1 MRASGAL
8 LLALAVAA
16 ARAEDPPATAGDSI
30 AAAKKELTSI
40 RAAASAVEA
49 GPGLS
54 GIDLREDPPGPG
66 GARTDS
72 PAALSAAARSAAD
85 PSQKGQGSGNWLVDA
100 MERKPDQAL
109 SPRGREDPARGELD
123 LLKGADRPDARAEK
137 GSRLAEASD
146 KAASKALAESVYNPL
161 DAFMNSWISA
171 HDREVLLP
179 ATRSDI
185 PMAGELGRERAGTL
199 PAVDLGQPGVFAEG
213 APPAR
218 DAGLADSKAATNP
231 YVADIDLAILG
242 PAKPISAPDL
252 PGIAPFGLP
261 DPSHGMSARGADP
274 KSLDTSRSLI
284 PDFAQAADDEK
295 YFKQLK
301 RF

>member
-1 MRASGAL
+1 
-8 LLALAVAA
+8 
-16 ARAEDPPATAGDSI
+16 
-30 AAAKKELTSI
+30 
-40 RAAASAVEA
+40 
-49 GPGLS
+49 
-54 GIDLREDPPGPG
+54 
-66 GARTDS
+66 
-72 PAALSAAARSAAD
+72 
-85 PSQKGQGSGNWLVDA
+85 

-231 YVADIDLAILG
+231 YVAAIDLAIFG
-242 PAKPISAPDL
+242 PRSEVPPPECISVSGEYSRRARRRPATPAWPIRRPRRIPTLRTSTWRSWGPPSPSPPPTCPALRPSAFRIP
-252 PGIAPFGLP
+252 PTGCPRGART
-261 DPSHGMSARGADP
+261 PSHWTP
-274 KSLDTSRSLI
+274 
-284 PDFAQAADDEK
+284 PD
-295 YFKQLK
+295 
-301 RF
+301 R